1 VAPLGTALTVE
12 QLELL
17 WSVVNEPIICFDGDI
32 AGLRATNRAIDLA
45 LKNMAGEKSIRIVQ
59 LPPGHDPDSWVKE
72 NPKNMELEI
81 KDALSLSAALWERE
95 TSGGINTP
103 EKRTSALN
111 RLLEAVKTIPDSNI
125 RWTWRDVMVKR
136 MRSVGDLKPW
146 KPKVKLPPAPSDTK
160 KQRLIACIAAARP
173 DLVDQHA
180 DALSTLKFTDTEAK
194 MVING
199 VLVGSSPSVT
209 GVIDA
214 LWNGDRAGFYDKL
227 LIDPHHPTIDE
238 SFRELLGMPVEAEP

>member
-1 VAPLGTALTVE
+1 
-12 QLELL
+12 
-17 WSVVNEPIICFDGDI
+17 
-32 AGLRATNRAIDLA
+32 
-45 LKNMAGEKSIRIVQ
+45 
-59 LPPGHDPDSWVKE
+59 
-72 NPKNMELEI
+72 
-81 KDALSLSAALWERE
+81 
-95 TSGGINTP
+95 
-103 EKRTSALN
+103 
-111 RLLEAVKTIPDSNI
+111 VKTIPDSNI